1 MTKVGSEKLLDMIQ
15 VQPGA
20 VVSKTLLKKKQ
31 GTVTLFAFD
40 EGQALSEHTAPFEAL
55 VYLITGELTLTIG
68 GEDHQ
73 LNAGEMIVLPPQ
85 IPHALEAVT
94 AVKFLLIMI
103 RDSSDPE

>member
-1 MTKVGSEKLLDMIQ
+1 MTKVSSQKLLAMIQ

-40 EGQALSEHTAPFEAL
+40 AGQGLSEHTAPFEAL
-55 VYLITGELTLTIG
+55 VYLLTGELALTIG
-68 GEDHQ
+68 GEEHK
-73 LNAGEMIVLPPQ
+73 LNSGEMIVLPPQ
-85 IPHALEAVT
+85 VPHALEAIT

-103 RDSSDPE
+103 RDASQPE